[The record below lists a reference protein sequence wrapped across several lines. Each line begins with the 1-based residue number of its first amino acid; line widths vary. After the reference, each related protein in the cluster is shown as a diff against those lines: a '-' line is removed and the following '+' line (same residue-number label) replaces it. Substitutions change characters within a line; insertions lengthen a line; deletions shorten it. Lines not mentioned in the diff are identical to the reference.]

1 MGPETQRWQGDVY
14 KTTYMKNK
22 HGEDAVWVFLLLLPF
37 HMEKCK
43 SVSSKKSAKVQRLEM
58 MVRCSK
64 SCIMLVY
71 FFGKWNHLTY
81 ILIVPR
87 TIPFVMISH
96 RMHG

>member
-1 MGPETQRWQGDVY
+1 
-14 KTTYMKNK
+14 MKNK
-22 HGEDAVWVFLLLLPF
+22 HGEDAVWVFFTTSPISYG
-37 HMEKCK
+37 EVQKCFL
-43 SVSSKKSAKVQRLEM
+43 KKSAKVQRLKM